1 MKGSSVRSKALIFA
15 TSALVAVLGAAP
27 AASAGISAPA
37 SPRGNSAQP
46 TDSYGLQPW
55 TGFVD
60 QAHAN
65 VKFRYVAT
73 NFVVPRVTCTS
84 PISKASFWTGLDGY
98 NGNPTVEQ
106 VGLSTNCFNGQP
118 TYLTFWEMY
127 PNKVNYMYYVNPG
140 DSLFIAVYYDSGAND
155 YSLQMTDSTSGVSFN
170 KIETCPSGHTCANT
184 SAEVIL
190 EAASGTDLSKFTSV
204 QFTGSTVTTRNGTHG
219 GFTNAYYWD
228 LHGPVMKNASGQ
240 ELAQLSPPNTT
251 GTTSTFWMTYLRSS

>member
-1 MKGSSVRSKALIFA
+1 VRSKALIFTMA
-15 TSALVAVLGAAP
+15 AIVAVLGAAP
-27 AASAGISAPA
+27 PA
-37 SPRGNSAQP
+37 SVSTPAPVFPAGSTARHA
-46 TDSYGLQPW
+46 DSYGLQPW

-60 QAHAN
+60 EAHAN
-65 VKFRYVAT
+65 VKLRYVAT

-84 PISKASFWTGLDGY
+84 PISKASFWDGLDGY
-98 NGNPTVEQ
+98 GNPTVEQ

-118 TYLTFWEMY
+118 TYLTFWEMF
-127 PNKVNYMYYVNPG
+127 PNGPNYMYYVNPG
-140 DSLFIAVYYDSGAND
+140 DSLFIAVYYDSSAND
-155 YSLQMTDSTSGVSFN
+155 YSLQMTDNTSGVSFN
-170 KIETCPSGHTCANT
+170 KIETCPSGYTCANAD
-184 SAEVIL
+184 AEVIL
-190 EAASGTDLSKFTSV
+190 EAAGGTNLSQFTSV